1 MCNIVTINAQGLRQ
15 QHRRHSA
22 FTVFKRNK
30 YDIILLQETHW
41 TDELENEVRN
51 DWGHEVL
58 FSNGTANARGAAILF
73 NQRLDYTLNSVN
85 KDGDGRIIS
94 ALLEID
100 DFTINIVNVY
110 APRTDTE
117 RRTFYS
123 DLDSYILTEY
133 NNIVA
138 GDTNIALTKYDRL
151 PNACVARQTART
163 ELYKC
168 MSKHEL
174 IDVWRQK
181 NPTKREYTWT
191 RQDSTTNNTIRT
203 RIDRILISKT
213 LDHNVSKVEIIP
225 YPLSD
230 HEATTLTLDME
241 KLKRGKGY
249 WHFNNRLLGNKQF
262 TDEIETF
269 WAAWSKERNS
279 YDNPLVWWDKAK
291 YQFKLI
297 AIKHSTRMRLLEVQ
311 ERSYLEE
318 ELKRTKLV
326 ADQSVKQDDVAK
338 YLEIKIKLKQ
348 LELREVEA
356 LKIRTKAEFVE
367 QGEKSTRYFYSLEKR
382 RQAEKTIKMLTKD
395 NNDTVTDQ
403 GNIMK
408 EVHNFYKELY
418 SSGNIDTHA
427 QDTMFN
433 IDAPTLS
440 DEARD
445 ACEGLLKTEELSSAL
460 NQMAL
465 NKSPGL
471 DGLTSNFYKHFWP
484 MIGAT
489 LTTVY
494 NHAFEHGE
502 LSLTQRRGVI
512 ALLFKKHDRSKLK
525 NWRPITLL
533 TTDYKILTKA
543 LANRLK
549 KVLADIIHTD
559 QTASIK
565 GRTINDNASLIRDAL
580 LYANEVNESLAMIT
594 IDQLKAFDRVDHKF
608 LFKALEKFGFGP
620 QLIKWIQL
628 LYTSVSSCVKV
639 NGWKTAFI
647 NLERGLRQG
656 CPLSMP
662 LYIITAE
669 ILAIHIRTNPQI
681 QGLHHPASTEQVKLS
696 QFADDTTLLLV
707 NDSSIVEAF
716 KTLSKYEQASGAKVN
731 IDKCKGLWAGTLRNR
746 T

>member
-1 MCNIVTINAQGLRQ
+1 MLGKPIYFLFILAMCNIVTINGQGLRQ

-123 DLDSYILTEY
+123 DLDSYILTDN

-203 RIDRILISKT
+203 RIHRILISKT
-213 LDHNVSKVEIIP
+213 LDHNVSKFEIIP

-230 HEATTLTLDME
+230 HEATKLTLDME

-262 TDEIETF
+262 TDKIETF

-297 AIKHSTRMRLLEVQ
+297 AIKHSTRIRLLEMQ
-311 ERSYLEE
+311 ERSYIEE
-318 ELKRTKLV
+318 ELKRTKLL
-326 ADQSVKQDDVAK
+326 ADQSGKQDDVAK

-367 QGEKSTRYFYSLEKR
+367 QG
-382 RQAEKTIKMLTKD
+382 
-395 NNDTVTDQ
+395 
-403 GNIMK
+403 GK
-408 EVHNFYKELY
+408 EY
-418 SSGNIDTHA
+418 
-427 QDTMFN
+427 
-433 IDAPTLS
+433 
-440 DEARD
+440 
-445 ACEGLLKTEELSSAL
+445 
-460 NQMAL
+460 
-465 NKSPGL
+465 
-471 DGLTSNFYKHFWP
+471 
-484 MIGAT
+484 
-489 LTTVY
+489 
-494 NHAFEHGE
+494 
-502 LSLTQRRGVI
+502 
-512 ALLFKKHDRSKLK
+512 ALL
-525 NWRPITLL
+525 LL
-533 TTDYKILTKA
+533 TRKTTPGRQDY
-543 LANRLK
+543 
-549 KVLADIIHTD
+549 
-559 QTASIK
+559 
-565 GRTINDNASLIRDAL
+565 
-580 LYANEVNESLAMIT
+580 
-594 IDQLKAFDRVDHKF
+594 
-608 LFKALEKFGFGP
+608 
-620 QLIKWIQL
+620 
-628 LYTSVSSCVKV
+628 
-639 NGWKTAFI
+639 
-647 NLERGLRQG
+647 
-656 CPLSMP
+656 
-662 LYIITAE
+662 
-669 ILAIHIRTNPQI
+669 
-681 QGLHHPASTEQVKLS
+681 
-696 QFADDTTLLLV
+696 
-707 NDSSIVEAF
+707 
-716 KTLSKYEQASGAKVN
+716 
-731 IDKCKGLWAGTLRNR
+731 
-746 T
+746 